1 MNGNIEELITAVYDM
16 IQDAK
21 SVPLSA
27 DKCIIERDRALDM
40 LDELSAQLPGEL
52 KQAQT
57 IVMSREEVVS
67 QARREAEALI
77 RSARQQADEMVK
89 QEAIYQEAKRQC
101 EQMVLETQNRMN
113 QIKQASTEYVT
124 GSLVQAEEAIVKAL
138 NELRDTKS
146 RFQALSGAQAPQAPQ
161 APVAAAVQQP
171 SVNFASFDQDLD

>member
-146 RFQALSGAQAPQAPQ
+146 RFQALSGAQAPQAP
-161 APVAAAVQQP
+161 VAAAVQQP

>member
-1 MNGNIEELITAVYDM
+1 MNGNMEELITALYDM

-21 SVPLSA
+21 AMPLSA

-40 LDELSAQLPGEL
+40 LDELSAQMPGEL

-57 IVMSREEVVS
+57 IVQSREEVVS

-101 EQMVLETQNRMN
+101 EQMVIETKNRMN
-113 QIKQASTEYVT
+113 QIKQVSTDYVS
-124 GSLVQAEEAIVKAL
+124 GSLTQAEEAIVKAL
-138 NELRDTKS
+138 NELRETHA
-146 RFQALSGAQAPQAPQ
+146 RFQALSGVQAPQ
-161 APVAAAVQQP
+161 APVAAQQP
-171 SVNFASFDQDLD
+171 QVSFASFDQDLD

>member
-1 MNGNIEELITAVYDM
+1 MNGNMEELITALYDM

-21 SVPLSA
+21 AMPLSA

-40 LDELSAQLPGEL
+40 LDELSAQMPGEL

-57 IVMSREEVVS
+57 IVQSREEVVS

-101 EQMVLETQNRMN
+101 EQLVLETQNRMN
-113 QIKQASTEYVT
+113 QIKQVSTEYVT
-124 GSLVQAEEAIVKAL
+124 GSLTQAEDAIVKAL
-138 NELRDTKS
+138 NELRETKA
-146 RFQALSGAQAPQAPQ
+146 RFQTLSGVQAAPASAAGQQVQA
-161 APVAAAVQQP
+161 
-171 SVNFASFDQDLD
+171 NFSSFDQDLD